1 MGSDHDSVQSFVT
14 PPAYE
19 QIAPP
24 LHQAEVKMVEG
35 ALSMKTKCAWD
46 VYTPLRR
53 IFAVPYDMQL
63 DRGTMAD
70 IYSEGFSRVPVYEK
84 LPPPN
89 DHRLYAMRGIL
100 MTRQLIMIDWEDER
114 PVSSL
119 PLYYPPCISPRMNL
133 VDVLQL
139 LQKGGSHIAFVCAGP
154 DLANEAL
161 ENNEA
166 IPIEAGFMGLVTLED
181 VLEAILQDRIYDE
194 EDISDRDLASARLTQ
209 WAAKILQ
216 RFYRKRVLAKAQQQ
230 LQQKGSNVS
239 VDDPTTLI
247 QSQIPNPKQPT
258 TKGNIAFAAALAT
271 STQLASSQP
280 KPKPEPSVPGE
291 IDVDTPATEVTP
303 LISSQVSS
311 LSTGLRKEVKD

>member
-1 MGSDHDSVQSFVT
+1 
-14 PPAYE
+14 
-19 QIAPP
+19 
-24 LHQAEVKMVEG
+24 
-35 ALSMKTKCAWD
+35 
-46 VYTPLRR
+46 
-53 IFAVPYDMQL
+53 
-63 DRGTMAD
+63 
-70 IYSEGFSRVPVYEK
+70 
-84 LPPPN
+84 
-89 DHRLYAMRGIL
+89 
-100 MTRQLIMIDWEDER
+100 
-114 PVSSL
+114 
-119 PLYYPPCISPRMNL
+119 
-133 VDVLQL
+133 
-139 LQKGGSHIAFVCAGP
+139 
-154 DLANEAL
+154 
-161 ENNEA
+161 
-166 IPIEAGFMGLVTLED
+166 MGLVTLED